1 MIQKSQPSPAG
12 FFCKRL
18 PSPFPAP
25 TLARMKNDIEEVAI
39 KAVMPTANGCAVFL
53 AANDKNFV
61 IYVDTF
67 VGGVLQMAIEGV
79 KKDRPLTHD
88 LVGHILLGLGAQI
101 DRVIIN
107 DAHEGTFFAR
117 LYLRMENEL
126 GKKVLELDA
135 RPSDSMVLA
144 IQHSR
149 PIYVTRK
156 VLDSVEDMSEVLQ
169 HLLMQKEI
177 MQAGGQPGDDG
188 DDDDSDDD
196 DELDDF
202 LSDFSDDDDDDGGK
216 K

>member
-1 MIQKSQPSPAG
+1 
-12 FFCKRL
+12 
-18 PSPFPAP
+18 
-25 TLARMKNDIEEVAI
+25 MKNDIEEVAI

-61 IYVDTF
+61 IYVDKF
-67 VGGVLQMAIEGV
+67 VGDILQMAIEGV

-88 LVGHILLGLGAQI
+88 LVGHILLGLGAEI

-169 HLLMQKEI
+169 HLLMQKEV
-177 MQAGGQPGDDG
+177 MQAGAQSGGDDS
-188 DDDDSDDD
+188 DDDD

-202 LSDFSDDDDDDGGK
+202 LSDFSDDDDDDDDDDGGK